1 MLKRLIAATE
11 VALILPSA
19 VFMTAILVRNVTPL
33 PNEPAQTAQRIVMWY
48 ARLPPQVGLWVLLS
62 LMPLSVI
69 ALGCA
74 SLLATWRSDDALR
87 SAARDVSRAFRAHAA
102 TALIALTTVTAA
114 GILSF
119 VAVHMLTD

>member
-74 SLLATWRSDDALR
+74 SLLATWRSDEALR
-87 SAARDVSRAFRAHAA
+87 SAAREVGRACRAHAA